1 MAAEDLDTADV
12 LPIITIFFCFN
23 RKTDKSITGCQHDVS
38 GGTWKREHH
47 YNKENMMQTV
57 NVKRSGDEVLEM
69 LLNGNERFIS
79 GKCEHPNHCEESR
92 KGLINGQE
100 PLAVVLTCA
109 DSRVPPVDV
118 FDQGLGDLFVV
129 RVAGNIIN
137 DQILGSI
144 EYAVAHLHTPLVM
157 VMGHSSC
164 GAITAVSQN
173 VKLNGHIASLTAPI
187 DAALKK
193 TKGQAGDW
201 TNNAAKVLA
210 KNMAE
215 KIAESEPIISDLV
228 QADEVKV
235 VATYY
240 DLASGLVTVL

>member
-1 MAAEDLDTADV
+1 
-12 LPIITIFFCFN
+12 
-23 RKTDKSITGCQHDVS
+23 
-38 GGTWKREHH
+38 
-47 YNKENMMQTV
+47 MQTA

-69 LLNGNERFIS
+69 LLNGNGRFIA

-164 GAITAVSQN
+164 GAITAVSQD

-193 TKGQAGDW
+193 TKELEGDW
-201 TNNAAKVLA
+201 TNNAAKELA
-210 KNMAE
+210 KNMAD
-215 KIAESEPIISDLV
+215 KIASSEPILSDLV
-228 QADEVKV
+228 QAGKVKV

>member
-1 MAAEDLDTADV
+1 M
-12 LPIITIFFCFN
+12 
-23 RKTDKSITGCQHDVS
+23 H
-38 GGTWKREHH
+38 
-47 YNKENMMQTV
+47 
-57 NVKRSGDEVLEM
+57 
-69 LLNGNERFIS
+69 S
-79 GKCEHPNHCEESR
+79 GKKNLTGSEALQRLLDGNKRFMSGKPEHPNHCEESR
-92 KGLINGQE
+92 RGLVNGQD

-118 FDQGLGDLFVV
+118 FDQGLGDIFVV

-164 GAITAVSQN
+164 GAVSAVAQG
-173 VKLNGHIASLTAPI
+173 VKLDGHIASLTPSI

-193 TKGQAGDW
+193 TKGLEGHW
-201 TNNAAKVLA
+201 TNNAARVLA
-210 KNMAE
+210 STTAR
-215 KIAESEPIISDLV
+215 KIAESEPIIADLV
-228 QADEVKV
+228 HEGKVLV

-240 DLASGLVTVL
+240 DLESGEVVVLPS